1 MTERSDFERST
12 EDIRKDLAA
21 EVEILSR
28 TIAHSGTRISE
39 KPDWRKYAKYAPYV
53 AVGAAAGLGFFT
65 TEIFRNRN
73 NIPRTRLTE
82 SIPEKVRDSL
92 GGMLVGTIKMTL
104 LGIATKAA
112 ARWLK
117 NNCRG
122 FGRTITK
129 G

>member
-1 MTERSDFERST
+1 MTERSGAEHGT
-12 EDIRKDLAA
+12 KDLRKGLAD
-21 EVEILSR
+21 EVETLSR
-28 TIAHSGTRISE
+28 TAAHRGACLTE
-39 KPDWRKYAKYAPYV
+39 KPDWRKYVKFAPYV
-53 AVGAAAGLGFFT
+53 GVGAVAGLGFFT
-65 TEIFRNRN
+65 AVILRARN
-73 NIPRTRLTE
+73 NIPRTRITE

-117 NNCRG
+117 NNCREL
-122 FGRTITK
+122 GRNNTE